1 MPPNVPAGA
10 AMLLDFI
17 AGLETNRQGQAAYET
32 IIGYRNEKPG
42 ALPRPI
48 TRMTLEE
55 LLAEQK
61 RWVRN
66 LKAPSG
72 AAGRYQIIRPTL
84 LSLIAEL
91 GLPLN
96 ATFTPELQ
104 DRFGFALL
112 QRRGWNQF
120 AAGTLSLR
128 DFGNRLAREWASFPV
143 LGDQPGAHRQVR
155 RGESYYAGDGIN
167 ASLTKASNA
176 EAVLAEVLHAV
187 GRPTP
192 PAPDAAPAP
201 TPPAPAPRP
210 QTHPAGKRGGFGW
223 VVFWSLVAAGLLVG
237 AFTIPL
243 PF

>member
-1 MPPNVPAGA
+1 MNPNVPHGA

-17 AGLETNRQGQAAYET
+17 AGLETNRQGQAGYET

-42 ALPRPI
+42 ALTRPI
-48 TRMTLEE
+48 TEMTLEE

-91 GLPLN
+91 GVPLSSK
-96 ATFTPELQ
+96 FTPELQ
-104 DRFGFALL
+104 DRFGLALL
-112 QRRGWNQF
+112 QRRGWSPF
-120 AAGTLSLR
+120 AANTLSLQ

-143 LGDQPGAHRQVR
+143 LSRQQGAHRTVE

-167 ASLTKASNA
+167 ASLTKAGNA
-176 EAVLAEVLHAV
+176 EAVLADVLNAM
-187 GRPTP
+187 
-192 PAPDAAPAP
+192 AP
-201 TPPAPAPRP
+201 PPAPAKP
-210 QTHPAGKRGGFGW
+210 TPAPLPTKPLPTKPVPPPKGW
-223 VVFWSLVAAGLLVG
+223 GPLAWSILGLVIAVGLVVAA
-237 AFTIPL
+237 FTLPL

>member
-1 MPPNVPAGA
+1 MNPNVPRGA

-42 ALPRPI
+42 TLPKPI
-48 TRMTLEE
+48 TEMTLEE
-55 LLAEQK
+55 LLVEQR

-91 GLPLN
+91 GVPLS

-104 DRFGFALL
+104 DRFGLALL
-112 QRRGWNQF
+112 QRRGWSQF
-120 AAGTLSLR
+120 AAATLSLR

-143 LGDQPGAHRQVR
+143 LSRQQGAHRTVK

-167 ASLTKASNA
+167 ASLTRASSA
-176 EAVLAEVLHAV
+176 EAVLAEVLNELSRAPAPAK
-187 GRPTP
+187 PTP
-192 PAPDAAPAP
+192 ASLPADPAP
-201 TPPAPAPRP
+201 TPEPTSPSKSWGPL
-210 QTHPAGKRGGFGW
+210 GW
-223 VVFWSLVAAGLLVG
+223 SILGLAIAVGLVVAA
-237 AFTIPL
+237 FTLPL

>member
-1 MPPNVPAGA
+1 MNPNVPHGA

-42 ALPRPI
+42 TLPKPI
-48 TRMTLEE
+48 TEMTLEE

-91 GLPLN
+91 GVPLS
-96 ATFTPELQ
+96 ATFAPKLQ
-104 DRFGFALL
+104 DRFGLALL
-112 QRRGWNQF
+112 QRRGWSQF
-120 AAGTLSLR
+120 AAHALSLR

-143 LGDQPGAHRQVR
+143 LSRQQGAHRTVE

-167 ASLTKASNA
+167 ASLTRASSA
-176 EAVLAEVLHAV
+176 EAVLAEVLDELS
-187 GRPTP
+187 R
-192 PAPDAAPAP
+192 APAP
-201 TPPAPAPRP
+201 AKPTPAPLPTRPLPTPEQVPPR
-210 QTHPAGKRGGFGW
+210 KGW
-223 VVFWSLVAAGLLVG
+223 GPLGWSSLGLAIAVGLVVAA
-237 AFTIPL
+237 FTLPL

>member
-1 MPPNVPAGA
+1 MSPNVPPGA

-17 AGLETNRQGQAAYET
+17 AKLETNRQGQAAYET

-48 TRMTLEE
+48 TEMTLEE

-91 GLPLN
+91 GVPLS
-96 ATFTPELQ
+96 ARFTPDLQ

-112 QRRGWNQF
+112 KRRGWTQF
-120 AAGTLSLR
+120 AANGLPLR
-128 DFGNRLAREWASFPV
+128 QFGDRLAREWASWPV
-143 LGDQPGAHRQVR
+143 LGPQQGAHRQVQ

-167 ASLTKASNA
+167 ASLTRAATA
-176 EAVLAEVLHAV
+176 EAMLAEVLNELN
-187 GRPTP
+187 RPAQ
-192 PAPDAAPAP
+192 PAPAPAPAPAP
-201 TPPAPAPRP
+201 TPPAPAPAPR
-210 QTHPAGKRGGFGW
+210 RGIVGW
-223 VVFWSLVAAGLLVG
+223 VLFWGLVAAGLVVG